1 MILVQIPIATSL
13 VFSILVGLLI
23 IKFTA
28 LLVWFMDLHAEKKLL
43 SWIFV
48 LGFIVALGTMT
59 AIMAILLLAP
69 NSLPLFE
76 SSDYF
81 LALAYG
87 ALLVD
92 LLFAGSIPA
101 SMSLD
106 PALPAMDS
114 QNRSDAV
121 LCRAADL
128 LRAWVRPS
136 MLLGKTTCLVHMFQH
151 PADVCL
157 PPHADHGHSTALT
170 KLWALPPSAWCFRWF
185 VHPVVSGAG
194 FTIIFSAWH
203 VPDLYEWA
211 YKTRAC
217 TSLST

>member
-69 NSLPLFE
+69 E
-76 SSDYF
+76 SRCRYLNPSDYF

-87 ALLVD
+87 ATLVGWD
-92 LLFAGSIPA
+92 FA
-101 SMSLD
+101 
-106 PALPAMDS
+106 
-114 QNRSDAV
+114 
-121 LCRAADL
+121 
-128 LRAWVRPS
+128 
-136 MLLGKTTCLVHMFQH
+136 
-151 PADVCL
+151 VCL
-157 PPHADHGHSTALT
+157 
-170 KLWALPPSAWCFRWF
+170 
-185 VHPVVSGAG
+185 
-194 FTIIFSAWH
+194 
-203 VPDLYEWA
+203 DLCHL
-211 YKTRAC
+211 RLC
-217 TSLST
+217 L